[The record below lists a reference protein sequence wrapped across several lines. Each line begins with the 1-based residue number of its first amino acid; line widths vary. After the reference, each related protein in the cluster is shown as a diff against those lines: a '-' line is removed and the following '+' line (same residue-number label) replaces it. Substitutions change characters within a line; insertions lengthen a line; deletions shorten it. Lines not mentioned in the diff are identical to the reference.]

1 MIRLTE
7 ERNKEM
13 KNIDTID
20 IQILNL
26 LKENARTS
34 LKDLS
39 SEVHLTTP
47 ALSARIDKLENAGII
62 NGYHAD
68 VDLEKLGY
76 KIKAYIHI
84 SVLPEE
90 QRKFYDFIQKKDC
103 VLECDHI
110 TGPFSM
116 ILKVVFPSTSDLDTF
131 IGELQEF
138 GRTETQVVF
147 SNIVTRH

>member
-1 MIRLTE
+1 
-7 ERNKEM
+7 M

-20 IQILNL
+20 VQILNL
-26 LKENARTS
+26 LKMNARMS
-34 LKDLS
+34 LKELS

-47 ALSARIDKLENAGII
+47 ALSARIDKLENAGFIK
-62 NGYHAD
+62 GYHAD

-76 KIKAYIHI
+76 KIKAFIQI
-84 SVLPEE
+84 SVMPED

-103 VLECDHI
+103 VLECSHI
-110 TGPFSM
+110 TGAFSM
-116 ILKVVFPSTSDLDTF
+116 LLKVVFPATSDLDTF

-147 SNIVTRH
+147 STVLERH